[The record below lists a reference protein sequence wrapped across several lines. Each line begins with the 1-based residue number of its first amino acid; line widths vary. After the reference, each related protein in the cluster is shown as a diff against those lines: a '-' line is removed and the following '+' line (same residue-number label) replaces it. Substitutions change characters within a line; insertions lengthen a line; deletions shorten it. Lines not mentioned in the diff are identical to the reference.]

1 MQFKDMLKNTKFARM
16 ECSFVGN
23 PDFILLG
30 RLKKGYRSTISQI

>member
-1 MQFKDMLKNTKFARM
+1 MLKNTKFARM

-30 RLKKGYRSTISQI
+30 RLKKVIG